1 LFTVIWLIYIYIYLW
16 RKVACFVY
24 LSH

>member
-1 LFTVIWLIYIYIYLW
+1 LFTVIWLIYIFIYLW